1 MHSPRPLPLNSLLAR
16 SVLALMLLFAQAQS
30 ATHWLSHVA
39 EAKHANPGSTTPAAH
54 CDECLALGALGAAA
68 TSAATALPAAAAH
81 PVLAVLLAPGT
92 TPATAWP
99 AFQSRAPPTLS

>member
-1 MHSPRPLPLNSLLAR
+1 MHSLRPLLLNSLLAR

-39 EAKHANPGSTTPAAH
+39 EAKHAKPSGSTPAEH
-54 CDECLALGALGAAA
+54 CDECLALSALGAAA
-68 TSAATALPAAAAH
+68 PSAASALPPGAAH
-81 PVLAVLLAPGT
+81 HVLAVLPAPNA

-99 AFQSRAPPTLS
+99 AFRSRAPPTLL